1 MPLIGIGWAGNP
13 NFPHDDERS
22 IGLAP
27 LIPLL
32 SISGV
37 QFLSLQKDLRDGDE
51 EILRR
56 HPQVIH
62 LGDKLGDF
70 SDTAA
75 IMSLINLVISSDTAP
90 VHLAGALGRPVWIL
104 LKHTADW
111 RWLLDRDDNPWYP
124 TARLFRQRIA
134 GDWDAVVRQV
144 AKALKASQLIAG
156 AAARLSNKTPRPV
169 IVAIRAH
176 ANMIIPM
183 PIPLIYT

>member
-134 GDWDAVVRQV
+134 GDWDAVVREV
-144 AKALKASQLIAG
+144 AKALKASQFDRALG
-156 AAARLSNKTPRPV
+156 SSPV
-169 IVAIRAH
+169 EQNSAIG
-176 ANMIIPM
+176 NS
-183 PIPLIYT
+183 